1 MYSKIQTAALEC
13 VLQIT
18 ASGKYMYISKYLSWD
33 LKVCQ
38 ECSVCGIWSG
48 IAVNVAQ
55 DNLIKLLKTL

>member
-1 MYSKIQTAALEC
+1 
-13 VLQIT
+13 
-18 ASGKYMYISKYLSWD
+18 MYISKYLTWD

-55 DNLIKLLKTL
+55 YNLLKLLKTL